1 MAFTFGNNIFTYTAK
16 EIIDDCIYFYNLD
29 DQNTYATLDITEGL
43 LTILRSDGGVIDEFP
58 LSS

>member
-1 MAFTFGNNIFTYTAK
+1 MAFTFGNNIFTYTEK

-29 DQNTYATLDITEGL
+29 DQGTFATLCMTEGL
-43 LTILRSDGGVIDEFP
+43 LTILRPDGYVVDEFP

>member
-1 MAFTFGNNIFTYTAK
+1 MAFTFGNNIFTYTEK

-29 DQNTYATLDITEGL
+29 DQGSFATLCMTDGL
-43 LTILRSDGGVIDEFP
+43 LTILHSDGNMVDEFF